1 MSCIFPQVDEMALLE
16 NGLSGESCLLRAH
29 HVLGRDPQRCDTVIA
44 DPYVSR
50 IHASICWGAAGQWE
64 LHDHGRNGTF
74 VSGRF
79 VGEGERVVL
88 TDGDLIQFGSAGS
101 VRWRARQLGEPV
113 DMLWPLRSPAQP
125 IVLDRAQTLPGAAT
139 TVSRSAQG
147 DWLCDDTT
155 PSRVLHDGDAVICG
169 DFAWQLVLAHRSVTA
184 ALPRAAQDAMLP
196 QRIDFTVS
204 RDEEH
209 VTATLHTRGGV
220 IDLGARAH
228 HYCLVTLARA
238 RFADARAGYDA
249 ASQGWIELDML
260 ARMLGLDESHVN
272 VQIHRAR
279 AQFLPLLSPGSAE
292 LVERRR
298 GGVRFGALAFRV
310 VRGDRLECQS
320 VEADAFAPLP
330 EPAARG
336 ASTFVSP
343 APLG

>member
-1 MSCIFPQVDEMALLE
+1 MALLE
-16 NGLSGESCLLRAH
+16 NGLSGEASLLRAR

-50 IHASICWGAAGQWE
+50 IHASICWTAGRWE

-79 VGEGERVVL
+79 VGEGECVVL
-88 TDGDLIQFGSAGS
+88 RDGDLIQFGSAGS
-101 VRWRARQLGEPV
+101 VRWRARELGEPV
-113 DMLWPLRSPAQP
+113 DMLWPLRAPARP
-125 IVLDRAQTLPGAAT
+125 IALDRTHALPGAAF

-147 DWLCDDTT
+147 DWLCNDTT
-155 PSRVLHDGDAVICG
+155 PARVLHDGDAVICG
-169 DFAWQLVLAHRSVTA
+169 EFAWQLVLAHRGVTA
-184 ALPRAAQDAMLP
+184 ALPRATQVATLP

-209 VTATLHTRGGV
+209 VTATLHTRGGAV
-220 IDLGARAH
+220 DLGARAH

-238 RFADARAGYDA
+238 RFADAQAGYDT
-249 ASQGWIELDML
+249 ASRGWIELDVL
-260 ARMLGLDESHVN
+260 ARMLGLDESHIN

-279 AQFLPLLSPGSAE
+279 TQFLPLLSPGSAE

-320 VEADAFAPLP
+320 ADADASVPLP
-330 EPAARG
+330 DPLARG
-336 ASTFVSP
+336 AATFVSP
-343 APLG
+343 AALG